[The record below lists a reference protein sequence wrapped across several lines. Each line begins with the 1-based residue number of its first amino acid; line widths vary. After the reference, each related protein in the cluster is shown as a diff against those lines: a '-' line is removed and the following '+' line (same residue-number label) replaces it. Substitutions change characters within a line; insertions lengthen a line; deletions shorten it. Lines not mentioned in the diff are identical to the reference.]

1 MQARFYYDEG
11 SCSDAIMVC
20 NLFREWIGWLNTSI
34 DEPEPHSRHFLVR
47 QFARNSP
54 VRCERMLQ
62 LEYTVSEI
70 ASRVQIVEV
79 AEGGEMVRK
88 EGGREGSRYCT
99 HVLEAYLY
107 SMDSY
112 KA

>member
-1 MQARFYYDEG
+1 
-11 SCSDAIMVC
+11 
-20 NLFREWIGWLNTSI
+20 
-34 DEPEPHSRHFLVR
+34 
-47 QFARNSP
+47 
-54 VRCERMLQ
+54 MLQ

-88 EGGREGSRYCT
+88 EGGREGGREVGIVPMFWKLTYF
-99 HVLEAYLY
+99 
-107 SMDSY
+107 MDSY